1 MKACSDTHSAFL
13 GACFPYFL
21 LEKAVCRPAG
31 SLFLCECEIP
41 NGLALSVTACA
52 VPPLPKGE
60 ALAWRQSFRLNC
72 KVYSFARGSP
82 FGRAGALAPERASP
96 LTAAPPLPSS
106 PAAMPPSPRGRLQW
120 WRQSFRHRQKASPWG
135 SWLCAA
141 KTEGVSSRS
150 AALSQKAALQIPLP
164 STTPPVKR
172 QFWKIRRFS
181 RIAKFKIFFP
191 LNMARAQRKPF

>member
-1 MKACSDTHSAFL
+1 MKACSDTHSAPL

-72 KVYSFARGSP
+72 KVYSFARSSP
-82 FGRAGALAPERASP
+82 FGRAGALAPERART
-96 LTAAPPLPSS
+96 L
-106 PAAMPPSPRGRLQW
+106 
-120 WRQSFRHRQKASPWG
+120 
-135 SWLCAA
+135 
-141 KTEGVSSRS
+141 SRS
-150 AALSQKAALQIPLP
+150 ATPSVIACGDATFPKGTAFGGGGKVSGNAQRRPLGGAGTPSGVTERVRLQ
-164 STTPPVKR
+164 TPPVKR